1 MNRMKYTV
9 KPDPDALDLSNRP
22 QHLLSPSIDNED
34 DDEYLHSE
42 DEQHHDTIEET
53 SNFCIK
59 VIYRISF
66 FLFRFRTCF
75 SVIVQ
80 KTTYDSGFVDTS
92 DENNDLTMVKQGK
105 DTLEN
110 LFSYY

>member
-53 SNFCIK
+53 SNFIIK
-59 VIYRISF
+59 VIQHISF
-66 FLFRFRTCF
+66 LF
-75 SVIVQ
+75 
-80 KTTYDSGFVDTS
+80 DSKYALWYLL
-92 DENNDLTMVKQGK
+92 ENNI
-105 DTLEN
+105 
-110 LFSYY
+110 